1 MGSTHR
7 HTLVAI
13 IAVAA
18 LWGGAAT
25 AARAQQGTVAG
36 QVTDQAT
43 GTPLA
48 GARVTVQ
55 GTDLV
60 TSSNAEGRYTLRNVP
75 AGAVTVRATFIG
87 YAAASRALTVNS
99 GETATADLAL
109 KLTPYTLDA
118 VVSTASGDQTR
129 KESPN
134 AISTIGADKLVETR
148 PITNMNDR
156 SEERR
161 VGKECRYRG

>member
-36 QVTDQAT
+36 QVTDQST

-48 GARVTVQ
+48 GARLTVQ
-55 GTDLV
+55 GPPPV
-60 TSSNAEGRYTLRNVP
+60 TSSNAEGRHTLRNVP
-75 AGAVTVRATFIG
+75 AGAANGRATFIRHPP
-87 YAAASRALTVNS
+87 ASR
-99 GETATADLAL
+99 
-109 KLTPYTLDA
+109 
-118 VVSTASGDQTR
+118 
-129 KESPN
+129 
-134 AISTIGADKLVETR
+134 R
-148 PITNMNDR
+148 PDR
-156 SEERR
+156 QLSA
-161 VGKECRYRG
+161 